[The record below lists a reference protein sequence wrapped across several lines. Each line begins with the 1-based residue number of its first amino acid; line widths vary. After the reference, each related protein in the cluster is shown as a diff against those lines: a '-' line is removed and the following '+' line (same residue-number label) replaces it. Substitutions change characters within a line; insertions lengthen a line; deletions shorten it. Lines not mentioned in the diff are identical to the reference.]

1 MSDPKFIKLSETS
14 AIRVSNFQDEDG
26 NRFVGLAKVWRR
38 RDETGKSS
46 WKPGRQ
52 NFTIPEEHFKSVRKA
67 ATLKFEALDEAEVWS
82 PDEKKGKGKSKQDK
96 DDTVKSKPKKG
107 KPEKKS
113 RRNRDSD
120 D

>member
-82 PDEKKGKGKSKQDK
+82 PDEKKGKSKQDK
-96 DDTVKSKPKKG
+96 DDVVKSKPKKG